1 MASKKGTCGACE
13 NTRIDETGHVCREC
27 LADHAPVAIYL
38 PLYERIDE
46 MQTWDAMTDLLGSH
60 APRWYVPC
68 DAGVLVFDK
77 LPTAAI
83 FDLFAISCDT
93 IPEMNYEGPVPLVNL
108 YRRCGQTWNGMSKVR
123 TAKTAEILANQ
134 LTNLK
139 TAGAASKEAPMTKKS
154 ETKSLDCYDCDGEGH
169 TTVDGDTVACQ
180 TCQGS
185 GKVAG
190 KLDRKA
196 TAKAK
201 ASAKASA
208 KVAKVAKPTAEPAK
222 PTAKVAKVAKPTAKA
237 SAKPAEPTAKVA
249 EPVPAKPVKTIKKVA
264 KSGKGGSYEAILA
277 ISEADR
283 TPAQT
288 AIVARGLDN
297 LKAAAAKAWATR
309 RANAKAE
316 EKATKKAAKAA

>member
-1 MASKKGTCGACE
+1 MAKATRTCGACE
-13 NTRIDETGHVCREC
+13 DTRIDETGHVCREC

-201 ASAKASA
+201 ASAK
-208 KVAKVAKPTAEPAK
+208 VAKVAKPTAEPAK
-222 PTAKVAKVAKPTAKA
+222 PTAK
-237 SAKPAEPTAKVA
+237 PTAKVA

-277 ISEADR
+277 IPEADR